1 MPGSSLG
8 NGIMYLCI
16 LQMRE
21 LEKSDKNSK
30 SLLANVLDTEGDYIL
45 APGGKPLPPDVHVHC
60 PLSMTSSLNGLNDAD
75 PVGSS
80 SPIGVQPSPL
90 TDPFEKELHAILLE
104 IRVISDKIRAEV
116 CIKIWLRIKFS

>member
-1 MPGSSLG
+1 MGLMVLLII
-8 NGIMYLCI
+8 NFITKIHLCI

-60 PLSMTSSLNGLNDAD
+60 PEETQHISGDQM
-75 PVGSS
+75 
-80 SPIGVQPSPL
+80 PL
-90 TDPFEKELHAILLE
+90 IEFFVA
-104 IRVISDKIRAEV
+104 
-116 CIKIWLRIKFS
+116 